1 MRVKYARYD
10 NTEKHDSNIPAM
22 PENSPSG
29 SENAEDMKIIK
40 RNKRVSLIK
49 LVAIALSV
57 IFAVFVSTFSWFTM
71 SRENETKSVQMAAVG
86 QNFELSSVT
95 NNNPQDTKY
104 NDFYNV
110 VAADTNS
117 NAIVWKMTSQSSIG
131 NYTGQEGI
139 EPGSRGK
146 ISFVLTPKTTP
157 LNLKFEF
164 QIIRYKSGGTLAAPT
179 MTEIPDGYGK
189 NNINGH
195 ILFFENYSEGKYSGL
210 IASDADMN
218 RVFTK
223 SFNGGAEQVDIY
235 WVWPEYLNRIV
246 EISGSSS
253 NMLVNTKTAAEPVT
267 YTDDY
272 TELISNISSYPQ
284 YYFKGNVSDSSLSAL
299 LNRSVGQIE
308 TTIYSDISAYNNL
321 YDEADT
327 AIGTG
332 VDYILIR
339 MEVTEEGAS

>member
-1 MRVKYARYD
+1 MKYARYD

-49 LVAIALSV
+49 LIAIALSV

-157 LNLKFEF
+157 LNLK
-164 QIIRYKSGGTLAAPT
+164 
-179 MTEIPDGYGK
+179 
-189 NNINGH
+189 
-195 ILFFENYSEGKYSGL
+195 ENYSEGKYSGL

-246 EISGSSS
+246 EISGSSSSS

-308 TTIYSDISAYNNL
+308 TTIYSDISTYNNL